1 MDLPTSAEIVL
12 PREAMG
18 LGDVKFSAFLGL
30 VLGPR
35 PTFGAILLGVFL
47 AGLVALA
54 LVALRRRTM
63 KDSIAY
69 GPFLAI
75 GALVLLFS
83 LG

>member
-1 MDLPTSAEIVL
+1 
-12 PREAMG
+12 
-18 LGDVKFSAFLGL
+18 
-30 VLGPR
+30 
-35 PTFGAILLGVFL
+35 L